1 MEGKGEKKIKIMI
14 NAEEIEESLEIV
26 VGFVG
31 DKVRVHY
38 LFMLE
43 LDNMLWLREGDNEE
57 GRKIGEKER
66 RGGDFLYYFGCKR
79 VSMYGIWII
88 DLLI

>member
-43 LDNMLWLREGDNEE
+43 LDNML
-57 GRKIGEKER
+57 
-66 RGGDFLYYFGCKR
+66 
-79 VSMYGIWII
+79 
-88 DLLI
+88 